1 MFQCLNK
8 LNFFQHEVQINR
20 PAQIVYEALV
30 SPQVL
35 DEWWTQGT
43 VIDLRVGGKFRLG
56 WRNRPQELDCESKGQ
71 YLAIVPSQRLVWRW
85 FNKDRTQEPEDASQV
100 VINLERTSVGT
111 VLTLNQSSPEDD
123 GLIPGL
129 GITWC
134 EPLAVLKFY
143 LEHANAYH
151 ISVVGSPK
159 YLSKAMLTDL
169 SFLK

>member
-8 LNFFQHEVQINR
+8 LNSFEHEVLINR
-20 PAQIVYEALV
+20 PPQVVYEALV
-30 SPQVL
+30 APQVL

-43 VIDLRVGGKFRLG
+43 VIDLRVGGKFRLC
-56 WRNRPQELDCESKGQ
+56 WRNRPQEPDSEAKGQ
-71 YLAIVPSQRLVWRW
+71 YLAIVPGQRLIWRW
-85 FNKDRTQEPEDASQV
+85 FHKDRVQEQGDASQV
-100 VINLERTSVGT
+100 VINLERRSVGT
-111 VLTLNQSSPEDD
+111 VLTLHQSSPDDD